1 VALAARTS
9 IGPSTPSVNSGHNTS
24 GSRYS
29 ASVSYAQIEEVT
41 AQTGVQADT
50 NTAFDDTSDW
60 RGKPKQDQDPL
71 RNVAS
76 NYQTSSSLFLSL
88 VNQEQVEA
96 ERAHSVTGVKGAFQG
111 ILSKAIRAYEG
122 TAQVISGDVQ
132 PRGTGFSMSL

>member
-1 VALAARTS
+1 MALSARPS
-9 IGPSTPSVNSGHNTS
+9 VGPSTPSVSSGHNPS
-24 GSRYS
+24 GSRHS

-50 NTAFDDTSDW
+50 NTAFDGSSDW
-60 RGKPKQDQDPL
+60 RGKPKKDQDPL

-122 TAQVISGDVQ
+122 TARVISGDVQ
-132 PRGTGFSMSL
+132 PRGSGFSMSL